1 MFVVGNLLMTV
12 ARLLQI
18 VINLYTFVII
28 VAALLSWVNPD
39 PYNPIVRT
47 LRALTEPVYSG
58 YANGCPLFS
67 SGGSIFRLLSSCSP
81 CSFSTGWLWRPCSS
95 LGPGWD
101 RAEAEPCFFSAGA
114 ALSRTRAPGE
124 HRSLTFNQPPT

>member
-28 VAALLSWVNPD
+28 VSALLSWVNPD

-47 LRALTEPVYSG
+47 LHSLTEPVYYRIRKWLPFVFLGGLDLSPIIVLLLLQLF
-58 YANGCPLFS
+58 NGVVVASLFQ
-67 SGGSIFRLLSSCSP
+67 
-81 CSFSTGWLWRPCSS
+81 
-95 LGPGWD
+95 LG
-101 RAEAEPCFFSAGA
+101 AEMGPTRAGA
-114 ALSRTRAPGE
+114 M
-124 HRSLTFNQPPT
+124 FF